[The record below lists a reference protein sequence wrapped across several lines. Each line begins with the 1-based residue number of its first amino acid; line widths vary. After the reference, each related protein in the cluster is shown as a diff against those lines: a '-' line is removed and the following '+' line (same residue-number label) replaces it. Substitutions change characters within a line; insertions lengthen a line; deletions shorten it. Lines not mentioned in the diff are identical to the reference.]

1 MAAAGDSVAAVAV
14 VPVESA
20 IAGKRFTPIEQ
31 AKGCH
36 ENMAPFFFDAQASIR
51 RCVMQWEVSMRCQL
65 RRLGTERGGEER
77 TTCYRPRSDSSHCVL
92 FAGTLTHHDGED
104 WQGH

>member
-14 VPVESA
+14 APVESA

-36 ENMAPFFFDAQASIR
+36 ENMAPFFLMHRLPSGDVSCDGRCLCGVSCDDWGRSGEAKDEQPATR
-51 RCVMQWEVSMRCQL
+51 REMIPDTVFCSPAR
-65 RRLGTERGGEER
+65 
-77 TTCYRPRSDSSHCVL
+77 
-92 FAGTLTHHDGED
+92 
-104 WQGH
+104 

>member
-14 VPVESA
+14 APVESA

-36 ENMAPFFFDAQASIR
+36 EKHGTLFFHAQAPIR
-51 RCVMQWEVSMRCQL
+51 DVSCDARCLCGVSC
-65 RRLGTERGGEER
+65 
-77 TTCYRPRSDSSHCVL
+77 D
-92 FAGTLTHHDGED
+92 D
-104 WQGH
+104 W